1 MALIKNGE
9 NAYAKL
15 RDNVIRTFAILKKR
29 IDAGEFA
36 DAFIVDAFL
45 DEYGD
50 PIILVWIDPVELTI
64 FVKGDEPVVEIDSVI
79 RVDRP
84 VL

>member
-1 MALIKNGE
+1 MALVKNGE

-15 RDNVIRTFAILKKR
+15 RDAVLRTFESLRKR
-29 IDAGEFA
+29 IDAGDFI

-50 PIILVWIDPVELTI
+50 PVILVEIDPVELTI
-64 FVKGDEPVVEIDSVI
+64 YVKGDEPVVEIDCVI